1 MVFRVEYLDLCR
13 WDVAR
18 FSETRAAGEC
28 MFHACPK
35 VEQHPKCLD
44 HTVLHVIGTQDMLF
58 ISGRIIYLYILQRL
72 DAHHATLIK
81 GPDHA
86 QPE

>member
-1 MVFRVEYLDLCR
+1 MVFRVEYLDPCR

-58 ISGRIIYLYILQRL
+58 ISGHIIYIFYRGLMPITQLL
-72 DAHHATLIK
+72 
-81 GPDHA
+81 
-86 QPE
+86 